1 MIAENANNETML
13 HAFDNQIAWCR
24 QLGSPFT
31 ATVLEILKDDLRSGG
46 AWGRLVA
53 DWPGDPVSD
62 AVPLRCAGA
71 LHALVLTEAAPAL
84 AALYP
89 PRTSL
94 RPAIPEAALAKEI
107 ARAGESHEAFIAQFL
122 KSPPQTN
129 EVGRSAVL
137 LGGFLEIARV
147 AALPLSTLEI
157 GASAGL
163 NLSWDRYRYELG
175 AASWGDEESAVR
187 LAPEWKGPAPPLD
200 APVSVTARTG
210 CDVAPI
216 DLSVEEN
223 QARLKAYVWADQRE
237 RLLRLEGA
245 IAMALA
251 SGVRVDKADALV
263 WLETKLKDRRAGAVT
278 VIYHSIMWQYMP
290 QQTRDEIRRLIEDK
304 GRASQADRPLGWLRF
319 EPDDNSQKSL
329 LTLSLWPNYGTKT
342 LATAHPH
349 GASVEWMT
357 A

>member
-1 MIAENANNETML
+1 MITETANSDSML
-13 HAFDNQIAWCR
+13 DAFDKQIAWCR
-24 QLGSPFT
+24 QLESPFT
-31 ATVLEILKDDLRSGG
+31 ATVLEILKGNLQSGG
-46 AWGRLVA
+46 AWVRLVA
-53 DWPGDPVSD
+53 DWPSDPVSD

-71 LHALVLTEAAPAL
+71 LHALVLTKAAPAL

-89 PRTSL
+89 PRKSL
-94 RPAIPEAALAKEI
+94 PPAISEAALAEEI
-107 ARAGESHEAFIAQFL
+107 ARAGESHGAFIAQFL

-147 AALPLSTLEI
+147 APLPLSTLEI

-175 AASWGDEESAVR
+175 AASWGDAGSAVR
-187 LAPEWKGPAPPLD
+187 LAPEWRGPAPPLD
-200 APVSVTARTG
+200 APVSVIARTG
-210 CDVAPI
+210 CDVSPI

-263 WLETKLKDRRAGAVT
+263 WLETKLKDRHANTVT

-290 QQTRDEIRRLIEDK
+290 QQTRDDIRRLIEDK
-304 GRASQADRPLGWLRF
+304 GRVSKADSPLGWLRF
-319 EPDDNSQKSL
+319 EPGGSQKNL

-349 GASVEWMT
+349 GTNVEWMT
-357 A
+357 F